1 MARFITHLRNR
12 LLVAAAALCLA
23 VTGRA
28 AANPEVA
35 QKLEQRTTWVLAGDS
50 MGSGV
55 LVDAQRKRVVTAY
68 HVVDE
73 AERVEV
79 FFPLYVNGE
88 LLNEPAEYRKPD
100 IRAKFARKGRVV
112 ARNRAADL
120 AVIELDSIPE
130 GVTAVPLADRSPR
143 KGETVHYI
151 GNSGLGIGGAM
162 WRYTQ
167 GTVRNVYR
175 HQWKAKGPD
184 GGKVYAFHCLMVE
197 VQSATNGG
205 DSGGPMVNDR
215 GELVGIVSGGNPNQ
229 TAVNFSIDV
238 REIRSLLTSA
248 DDFVPPAPA
257 PAPAV
262 TPPAANGPLT
272 GLWKRTDLGTTRHT
286 WEFRAD
292 GTSLDLMD
300 FGSGPGIRKE
310 GTYRFANGVLTVTDK
325 GKDDRYRVEFTG
337 AGKMRLTFIENGYQ
351 TTWEL
356 EGPAAPVGPVA
367 PNPFT
372 PSPLFPPVLDP
383 LAPLFPPAPGPM
395 FPSFPKFPPAPEPL
409 FPNLPPVAPVET
421 VNLIG
426 AWEAQVDG
434 AAVVFYFM
442 SNGKYLFI
450 THKDRVIDIQVEG
463 SYRFEN
469 GTLNMELPNGKKISA
484 RVEVPGPGR
493 ITFIDP
499 QQPNVRDT
507 LTKVAGDLTL
517 KTRAGGT
524 VTLEGK

>member
-55 LVDAQRKRVVTAY
+55 LVNAQRKRVVTAY

-88 LLNEPAEYRKPD
+88 LLNEPAAYRKPD
-100 IRAKFARKGRVV
+100 VRAKFARKGRVV

-130 GVTAVPLADRSPR
+130 GVTAVSLADRSPR

-151 GNSGLGIGGAM
+151 GNSGLGMGGAM

-238 REIRSLLTSA
+238 REIRALLASVS
-248 DDFVPPAPA
+248 DHVP

-262 TPPAANGPLT
+262 TPAAPSGALT
-272 GLWKRTDLGTTRHT
+272 GLWKRADLGTSTTRHT

-292 GTSLDLMD
+292 GTSLDFMD
-300 FGSGPGIRKE
+300 FGSGTGIRKE
-310 GTYRFANGVLTVTDK
+310 GTYRFADGVLTVTEK

-356 EGPAAPVGPVA
+356 EGPAAPLGPFV
-367 PNPFT
+367 PNPFV
-372 PSPLFPPVLDP
+372 PAPPAPLFPPVLDP
-383 LAPLFPPAPGPM
+383 LAPPLFPM
-395 FPSFPKFPPAPEPL
+395 TPEPL
-409 FPNLPPVAPVET
+409 FPSLPKFPPVAPAET
-421 VNLIG
+421 VSLTG

-442 SNGKYLFI
+442 TNGKYLFI

-469 GTLNMELPNGKKISA
+469 GTLHMELPNGKKMSA

-507 LTKVAGDLTL
+507 LTKVVGDLTL
-517 KTRAGGT
+517 ETRTGGT
-524 VTLEGK
+524 ITLSGK